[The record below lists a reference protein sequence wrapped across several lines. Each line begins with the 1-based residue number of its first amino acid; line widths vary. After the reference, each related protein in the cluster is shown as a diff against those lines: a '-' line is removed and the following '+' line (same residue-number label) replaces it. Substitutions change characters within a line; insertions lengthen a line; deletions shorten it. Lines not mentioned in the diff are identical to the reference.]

1 MTHRNEFPAEY
12 SLAGCSPAEPTS
24 ASSAVVILNQKPTR
38 SPVFFSERQLFPNPA
53 VSFHRAEPPRGGP
66 QSVTDVSGPDIYFLA
81 EGEGF
86 APRSESPC

>member
-38 SPVFFSERQLFPNPA
+38 SPVFFSERQLFPEPA
-53 VSFHRAEPPRGGP
+53 VSFHRAQPELSRLAPVLAPSRLAPFGP
-66 QSVTDVSGPDIYFLA
+66 FK
-81 EGEGF
+81 
-86 APRSESPC
+86 R